1 MDVRQLHDE
10 EEKMRVR
17 AKSLRSDAQRAKES
31 ADGLRGRGDED
42 GATLEEK
49 RMKDLEQQA
58 DEIDR
63 QADKFALDAADKLK
77 QAQDIE
83 RKEEQ
88 VRRDAEAALEEL
100 ARQKRSLTGNST
112 GLF

>member
-1 MDVRQLHDE
+1 
-10 EEKMRVR
+10 MRVR
-17 AKSLRSDAQRAKES
+17 AKSLRSDAQRARES

-42 GATLEEK
+42 GAVLEEK
-49 RMKDLEQQA
+49 RMRDLEQQA

-63 QADKFALDAADKLK
+63 QAEKFALDAIDKHK

-88 VRRDAEAALEEL
+88 IRPDAEAAL
-100 ARQKRSLTGNST
+100 
-112 GLF
+112 